1 MLTITY
7 YKKLTKIANVF
18 YKLDFFLP
26 ILEIN
31 SYFCQSLGKSNLFPE
46 FKKNRIFLSK
56 QIS

>member
-1 MLTITY
+1 MY

-46 FKKNRIFLSK
+46 LKKNMNFIEK
-56 QIS
+56 NG